1 MTTIISQST
10 LVDMPANWWPASVSR
25 SLTLYDNYSYD
36 YSTLYKTQPN
46 VRVCVDFLAR
56 NIAQLGLHVYKRLE
70 NDDRVRVRDH
80 GIAKLLDLPLPASYK
95 VTQYRLLESLMGDLG
110 VYHNAFWLK
119 LRNEE
124 GFYGL
129 LRIPPVFVTVSG
141 SLYPTGYTINFAD
154 GPKKYEPLD
163 IVHFRGYNAENAVS
177 GLSPL
182 ETLRR
187 VLAEEQASGDYR
199 EHFWGNAA
207 RMAGVIERPATAPEW
222 SDAARQRFK
231 SEFSELYAGGDN
243 SGKTAVL
250 EEGMQWKA
258 ISFNPQEAEYLAGR
272 KLTREECARA
282 YHIPPPLVG
291 ILDHAT
297 FSNITEQHKNLFTD
311 VLGPW
316 CESIEQEIALQ
327 VLPEFTDT
335 QGVYVEFNI
344 AEKLQGDF
352 QTQTQSL
359 QSAIGRPWMTANE
372 GRSRM
377 NLPRMEGGDE
387 LVTPL
392 NVITGGQASPND
404 VDGKANP
411 KTLSTP
417 SPRPSKPLTLP
428 FNPPG
433 AAHPAGSSSPREKET
448 DWRGVSGE
456 EEEEEEVQVFRMY
469 DPKLRGVFEAKWEA
483 LLINIFER
491 QKKVVMSK
499 VGATLTPPSPKG
511 RGRKEGEDINLIWD
525 YERWNEEV
533 AKDFTKLTWETI
545 RAWAEKLAAA
555 LGITLNEEV
564 MRIYVEN
571 NVRIAAE
578 NLNMSTYEQVDE
590 ALRSND
596 VLAALESVFAL
607 ALGARTIRFASGR
620 VTSLSN
626 YGAYSAGRQGG
637 AMMKR
642 WIVTSK
648 NPRDTHM
655 SMDGETV
662 GIREKFSNGLRWPG
676 DSLGMADETVNCRCV
691 LEYLR

>member
-1 MTTIISQST
+1 MTTIISQT
-10 LVDMPANWWPASVSR
+10 NLVDMPANWWPASGSR
-25 SLTLYDNYSYD
+25 SLTLYDSYSYD

-56 NIAQLGLHVYKRLE
+56 NIAQLGLHVYRRLE

-119 LRNEE
+119 LRNET

-129 LRIPPVFVTVSG
+129 LRIPPVYVTVSG
-141 SLYPTGYTINFAD
+141 SLYPTGYTITYAD
-154 GPKKYEPLD
+154 GPRKYDPLD

-187 VLAEEQASGDYR
+187 ILAEEQASGDYR

-222 SDAARQRFK
+222 SDTARQRFK

-258 ISFNPQEAEYLAGR
+258 ISFNPQEAEYLSGR

-327 VLPEFTDT
+327 VLPEFAD
-335 QGVYVEFNI
+335 QDGVYVEFNI
-344 AEKLQGDF
+344 QEKLQGDF

-372 GRSRM
+372 GRARM
-377 NLPRMEGGDE
+377 NLPRMDGGDE

-392 NVITGGQASPND
+392 NVISGGQASPND

-411 KTLSTP
+411 TLTQSIFP
-417 SPRPSKPLTLP
+417 SPNLS
-428 FNPPG
+428 
-433 AAHPAGSSSPREKET
+433 HRERNKQERVKEL
-448 DWRGVSGE
+448 
-456 EEEEEEVQVFRMY
+456 EEEEEVEVFRMY

-491 QKKVVMSK
+491 QKKAVMSK
-499 VGATLTPPSPKG
+499 VGGKMAPHTPSLPLTPALSRRE
-511 RGRKEGEDINLIWD
+511 RGIQGEEQKEGEDINLIWD

-607 ALGARTIRFASGR
+607 ALGVRTIRFASGR

-648 NPRDTHM
+648 NPRETHM